1 MGLMWWYPEEGKLYK
16 CEVGMRNAECGM
28 RNGECGMRNGE
39 CGMRNAECG
48 MRNAECGIMW
58 ERLLAA
64 KFTVYARIYVG
75 RATAPA
81 DTKKEHRALKGLTSN
96 IEHPTSN
103 VEWQEENE
111 IAIRSLS

>member
-1 MGLMWWYPEEGKLYK
+1 MWWYPEEGKLYK
-16 CEVGMRNAECGM
+16 CEVGMGKGEGGRGNAEWGM
-28 RNGECGMRNGE
+28 G
-39 CGMRNAECG
+39 
-48 MRNAECGIMW
+48 NAECGIMW

-81 DTKKEHRALKGLTSN
+81 DTKKEHRAPKGRTSN
-96 IEHPTSN
+96 IQHPTSN